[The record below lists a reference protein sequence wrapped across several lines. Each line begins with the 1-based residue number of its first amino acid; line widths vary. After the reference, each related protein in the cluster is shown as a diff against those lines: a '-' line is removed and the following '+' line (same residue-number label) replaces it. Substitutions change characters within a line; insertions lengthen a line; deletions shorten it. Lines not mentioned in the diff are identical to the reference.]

1 MSVSATSPTQQAY
14 DQPFDRLVPTLP
26 SENAATAFDGADKS
40 GHHVGMFAE
49 DEPSFK
55 DLFDIIN
62 PLQHIPVVD
71 TIYRELT
78 GEKIGVGPRLLGGA
92 LYGGPIGLI
101 AAAVES
107 ITEEATGK
115 DIGGNVLAL
124 FKGDESE
131 PADGGTMLASAADT
145 EKAAAPDAAA
155 ARDGAQP
162 VVIPDLLG
170 GPGPTAPAAAA
181 PPPAPAAAPAATS
194 VAATGLDDGP
204 PAADKAVAKPDA
216 KPTSLFGREP
226 RFMPVPNRAAPPL
239 KPLPP
244 AGLPISNSNSRTN
257 VPVTG
262 RPVAA
267 NGAVNPF
274 LSQQVMAQE
283 SKTVATPS
291 GPPQDWFQS
300 AVMQA
305 MDKYERSAKLG
316 QQKASVGGETVAE
329 P

>member
-1 MSVSATSPTQQAY
+1 MSVSATSPVTQQAY

-26 SENAATAFDGADKS
+26 SENAATAFPDGGK
-40 GHHVGMFAE
+40 GGKHVGMFAG

-55 DLFDIIN
+55 DLFDVIN

-71 TIYRELT
+71 SIYRELT

-101 AAAVES
+101 AAAIQSV
-107 ITEEATGK
+107 TEEATGN
-115 DIGGNVLAL
+115 DIGGNVIAL
-124 FKGDESE
+124 LKGDSSDS
-131 PADGGTMLASAADT
+131 PPDNGPVLAEANTGNGDAAKDESAA
-145 EKAAAPDAAA
+145 
-155 ARDGAQP
+155 QS

-170 GPGPTAPAAAA
+170 GDEAPAPAKLAAA
-181 PPPAPAAAPAATS
+181 SPLAPAPAAATPVSAQAIDDPAPAA
-194 VAATGLDDGP
+194 G
-204 PAADKAVAKPDA
+204 DKPGVPR
-216 KPTSLFGREP
+216 PMPLLNREP
-226 RFMPVPNRAAPPL
+226 RFMPVPNRGAPSV
-239 KPLPP
+239 KPLAP
-244 AGLPISNSNSRTN
+244 AGLPISNNNARTN

-283 SKTVATPS
+283 MQAGKAPANSA
-291 GPPQDWFQS
+291 PPQEWFQS

-316 QQKASVGGETVAE
+316 QKASAGEAVSE
-329 P
+329 PQ